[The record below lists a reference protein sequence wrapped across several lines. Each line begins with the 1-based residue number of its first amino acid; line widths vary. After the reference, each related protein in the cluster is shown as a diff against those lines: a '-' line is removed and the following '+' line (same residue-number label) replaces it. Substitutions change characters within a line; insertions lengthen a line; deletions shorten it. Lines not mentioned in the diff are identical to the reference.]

1 MVDINQEE
9 LEHLSMILTKLGEEA
24 NVLEESLEDKQKEIV
39 KMKRDY
45 WDSLNEIH
53 ELGYEAQMNRRN
65 IENTVN
71 TADERL
77 QQLRLYQKMQDSPYF
92 GRIDFVYDGE
102 DEAETYYIGIGS
114 FYPKW
119 ATKPLIFDWRAPVSG
134 LFYDYDK
141 GLASFSAPAGDM
153 HGEIIKKVQYKIS
166 GGKLEYFFENDIK
179 IDDDILKNELGL
191 HANAQLK
198 SIVATIQK
206 EQNEIIRNEK
216 DRILVVQGAAGSGK
230 TSIALHRIAYLL
242 YHKRKEFTAK
252 DILILSP
259 NSVFSDYISHILP
272 ELGEENIVEMSF
284 DDFAGKELKGI
295 TRFESRYANLESLL
309 AMQEGTMK
317 WNKRLKREKRKQ
329 SKDFVIALDRYVE
342 KMEQWIV
349 QFKDIRFKNIYRSA
363 DSLKILFEEKFTRIP
378 LLKRLEVVAEFVI
391 EEEATLKGEEL
402 DVIVAETIKG
412 RIMDMYVTTDLLRI
426 YNRFLNFRGE
436 SGISVESRF
445 VSYEDVYPL
454 LYLKYLLYGRLEYRQ
469 IKHLVVDEM
478 QDYSYLQYVLIK
490 QLFPCPMT
498 ILGDKEQV
506 ASSEASDVLEQLPEI
521 FGVNIRIVTLNKSYR
536 STYEIGSF
544 AGSLINQTDTEYVKR
559 YGKAPVIEKSL
570 TNEEMIKELRANL
583 KKQEEWETI
592 AIICKTGMEVK
603 KIYEELKEHFA
614 VTCITED
621 SEQFQKGIMIVPF
634 YLAKGLEFDVVHIPF
649 VSSESYSSALQRQ
662 ILYISCTR
670 ALHELFI
677 YEGI

>member
-1 MVDINQEE
+1 MGDLRDDE
-9 LEHLSMILTKLGEEA
+9 LEHLSMILTKIGTEVDA
-24 NVLEESLEDKQKEIV
+24 LEESLEDKQKEII
-39 KMKRDY
+39 KLKRDY

-53 ELGYEAQMNRRN
+53 EMGYEAKTNRQN
-65 IENTVN
+65 IEDTVN

-77 QQLRLYQKMQDSPYF
+77 QQLHLYQKMQDSPYF
-92 GRIDFVYDGE
+92 GRIDFIYDGE
-102 DEAETYYIGIGS
+102 VEAETYYIGIGS

-119 ATKPLIFDWRAPVSG
+119 ATRPLIFDWRAPVSS

-141 GLASFSAPAGDM
+141 GKASFIAPAGNM
-153 HGEIIKKVQYKIS
+153 EGEIVRKVQYKII
-166 GGKLEYFFENDIK
+166 GGKLEYFFENDMK

-191 HANAQLK
+191 HANATLK

-284 DDFAGKELKGI
+284 DDFAEKELKGI
-295 TRFESRYANLESLL
+295 TKFESRYANLESFL

-317 WNKRLKREKRKQ
+317 RDKRVKREKRKQ
-329 SKDFVIALDRYVE
+329 SKEFVHALDRYAL
-342 KMEQWIV
+342 KMDQWIV
-349 QFKDIRFKNIYRSA
+349 QFRDINFKNIYRSA
-363 DSLKILFEEKFTRIP
+363 DSLRILFQKKFTKIP

-391 EEEATLKGEEL
+391 EEEATLRGEEL
-402 DVIVAETIKG
+402 DIIVAETIKG
-412 RIMDMYVTTDLLRI
+412 KIMDMYVTADLLRI

-436 SGISVESRF
+436 SGIAVDNRC
-445 VSYEDVYPL
+445 VYYEDVYPL

-478 QDYSYLQYVLIK
+478 QDYSYMQYILVK

-506 ASSEASDVLEQLPEI
+506 ASDEASTVLEQLPEI
-521 FGVNIRIVTLNKSYR
+521 FGENIRIITLNKSYR
-536 STYEIGSF
+536 STYEIGTF
-544 AGSLINQTDTEYVKR
+544 AGSLIHQTDTEYVKR
-559 YGKAPVIEKSL
+559 YGRAPVIEKNHS
-570 TNEEMIKELRANL
+570 NEEMMQKLSSNL
-583 KKQEEWETI
+583 KNQEGWETI
-592 AIICKTGMEVK
+592 AIICKTGKEVK
-603 KIYEELKEHFA
+603 DIYEELNDQFV
-614 VTCITED
+614 VTCITEETD
-621 SEQFQKGIMIVPF
+621 QFQKGIVIVPF

-649 VSSESYSSALQRQ
+649 VSSDSYASALQRQ

-670 ALHELFI
+670 ALHELYL
-677 YEGI
+677 YEEK

>member
-1 MVDINQEE
+1 MDDLKNEE
-9 LEHLSMILTKLGEEA
+9 LEHLSMILSKLGAEV

-53 ELGYEAQMNRRN
+53 EMGYEAKMNRQN
-65 IENTVN
+65 IADTVN

-77 QQLRLYQKMQDSPYF
+77 GQLRLYQKMQDSPYF
-92 GRIDFVYDGE
+92 GRIDFIYDGE
-102 DEAETYYIGIGS
+102 EEAETYYIGIGS

-119 ATKPLIFDWRAPVSG
+119 ATQPLIFDWRAPVSG

-141 GLASFSAPAGDM
+141 GKASFIAPAGTMD
-153 HGEIIKKVQYKIS
+153 GEITRKVQYKIN
-166 GGKLEYFFENDIK
+166 GGKLQYFFENDIK

-191 HANAQLK
+191 HANATLK

-284 DDFAGKELKGI
+284 DNFAEKELKGI
-295 TRFESRYANLESLL
+295 TEFESRYANLESLL
-309 AMQEGTMK
+309 AMQEGTIK

-329 SKDFVIALDRYVE
+329 SKEFVHALERYVL
-342 KMEQWIV
+342 KMDQWIV
-349 QFKDIRFKNIYRSA
+349 EFKDINYKNISRSA
-363 DSLKILFEEKFTRIP
+363 DSLRILFQKKFTKIP
-378 LLKRLEVVAEFVI
+378 LLKRLEVVADFVL
-391 EEEATLKGEEL
+391 EEEATLKGEEI

-412 RIMDMYVTTDLLRI
+412 KIMGMYVTADILRI

-436 SGISVESRF
+436 SGITVADRW
-445 VSYEDVYPL
+445 VNYEDVYPL

-478 QDYSYLQYVLIK
+478 QDYSYIQYILLQ

-506 ASSEASDVLEQLPEI
+506 ASEEASTVLEQLPEI
-521 FGVNIRIVTLNKSYR
+521 FGENIRIVTLNKSYR
-536 STYEIGSF
+536 STYEIGTF
-544 AGSLINQTDTEYVKR
+544 AGSLIHQTDTEYVKR
-559 YGKAPVIEKSL
+559 YGKAPVIEKIPS
-570 TNEEMIKELRANL
+570 NHEMIQKLSSNL
-583 KKQEEWETI
+583 KNLEEWETI
-592 AIICKTGMEVK
+592 AIICKTGKEVNS
-603 KIYEELKEHFA
+603 IYEELKEQFE
-614 VTCITED
+614 VSCITEESD
-621 SEQFQKGIMIVPF
+621 QFQKGIVIVPF

-649 VSSESYSSALQRQ
+649 VSSDSYNSALERQ

-670 ALHELFI
+670 ALHELYI

>member
-1 MVDINQEE
+1 MDDLKNEE
-9 LEHLSMILTKLGEEA
+9 LEHLSMILTKIGAEVD
-24 NVLEESLEDKQKEIV
+24 VLEESLEDKQKEIV
-39 KMKRDY
+39 KLKRDY

-53 ELGYEAQMNRRN
+53 EMGYEAKMNRQN
-65 IENTVN
+65 IEDTVN

-77 QQLRLYQKMQDSPYF
+77 AQLRLYQKMQDSPYF
-92 GRIDFVYDGE
+92 GRIDFIYDGE
-102 DEAETYYIGIGS
+102 EEAETYYIGIGS

-141 GLASFSAPAGDM
+141 GKASFIAPAGTLD
-153 HGEIIKKVQYKIS
+153 GEITRKVQYKID
-166 GGKLEYFFENDIK
+166 GGKLQYFFENDIK

-191 HANAQLK
+191 HANATLK

-284 DDFAGKELKGI
+284 DDFAEKELKGI
-295 TRFESRYANLESLL
+295 TGFESRYANLESLL
-309 AMQEGTMK
+309 AMQEGTIK

-329 SKDFVIALDRYVE
+329 SKEFVHALERYVL
-342 KMEQWIV
+342 KMDQWIV
-349 QFKDIRFKNIYRSA
+349 EFRDISYKNIYRSA
-363 DSLKILFEEKFTRIP
+363 DSLKVLFQKKFTKIP
-378 LLKRLEVVAEFVI
+378 LLKRLEVVADFVL
-391 EEEATLKGEEL
+391 EEEATLKGEEI

-412 RIMDMYVTTDLLRI
+412 KIKDMYVTSDILRI
-426 YNRFLNFRGE
+426 YNRFLIFRGE
-436 SGISVESRF
+436 SDIAVADRRIN
-445 VSYEDVYPL
+445 YEDVYPL

-478 QDYSYLQYVLIK
+478 QDYSYIQYTLLK

-506 ASSEASDVLEQLPEI
+506 ASEEASTVLEQLPEI
-521 FGVNIRIVTLNKSYR
+521 FGENIRIVTLNKSYR
-536 STYEIGSF
+536 STYEIGTF
-544 AGSLINQTDTEYVKR
+544 AGSLIHQTDTEYVKR
-559 YGKAPVIEKSL
+559 YGKAPVIEKIP
-570 TNEEMIKELRANL
+570 TNQEMIQKLCSNL
-583 KKQEEWETI
+583 KNQDEWETI
-592 AIICKTGMEVK
+592 AIICKSGKEVNA
-603 KIYEELKEHFA
+603 IYEELKDQFE
-614 VTCITED
+614 VTCITEESD
-621 SEQFQKGIMIVPF
+621 QFQKGIVIVPF

-649 VSSESYSSALQRQ
+649 VSSKSYNSALERQ

-670 ALHELFI
+670 ALHELFL
-677 YEGI
+677 YEIN

>member
-1 MVDINQEE
+1 MDDLKNEE
-9 LEHLSMILTKLGEEA
+9 LEHLSMILSKLGVEA

-53 ELGYEAQMNRRN
+53 EMGYEAKMNRQN
-65 IENTVN
+65 IADTVN

-77 QQLRLYQKMQDSPYF
+77 GQLRLYQKMQDSPYF
-92 GRIDFVYDGE
+92 GRIDFIYDRE
-102 DEAETYYIGIGS
+102 EEAETYYIGIGS

-119 ATKPLIFDWRAPVSG
+119 ATQPLIFDWRAPVSG

-141 GLASFSAPAGDM
+141 GKASFIAPAGTMD
-153 HGEIIKKVQYKIS
+153 GEITRKVQYKIN
-166 GGKLEYFFENDIK
+166 GGKLQYFFENDIK

-191 HANAQLK
+191 HANATLK

-242 YHKRKEFTAK
+242 YHMRKEFTAK

-284 DDFAGKELKGI
+284 DDFAEKELKGI
-295 TRFESRYANLESLL
+295 TEFESRYANLESLL
-309 AMQEGTMK
+309 AMQEGTIK

-329 SKDFVIALDRYVE
+329 NKEFVHALERYVL
-342 KMEQWIV
+342 KMDQWIV
-349 QFKDIRFKNIYRSA
+349 EFRDISYKNISRSA
-363 DSLKILFEEKFTRIP
+363 DSLRILFQKKFTKIP
-378 LLKRLEVVAEFVI
+378 LLKRLEVVADFVL
-391 EEEATLKGEEL
+391 EEEATLKGEEI

-412 RIMDMYVTTDLLRI
+412 KIMGMYVTADILRI

-436 SGISVESRF
+436 SGITVADRW
-445 VSYEDVYPL
+445 VNYEDVYPL

-478 QDYSYLQYVLIK
+478 QDYSYIQYILLQ

-506 ASSEASDVLEQLPEI
+506 ASEEASTVLEQLPEI
-521 FGVNIRIVTLNKSYR
+521 FGENIRIVTLNKSYR
-536 STYEIGSF
+536 STYEIGTF
-544 AGSLINQTDTEYVKR
+544 AGSLIHQTDTEYVKR
-559 YGKAPVIEKSL
+559 YGKPPVIEKINS
-570 TNEEMIKELRANL
+570 NHEMIQKLSSNF
-583 KKQEEWETI
+583 KIQEEWETI
-592 AIICKTGMEVK
+592 AIICKTGKEVNS
-603 KIYEELKEHFA
+603 IYEELKEQFE
-614 VTCITED
+614 VSCITEESD
-621 SEQFQKGIMIVPF
+621 QFQKGIVIVPF

-649 VSSESYSSALQRQ
+649 VSSDSYNSALERQ

-670 ALHELFI
+670 ALHELYI
-677 YEGI
+677 YERI